1 MASLQIVLNKVYFSR
16 YSWVGFVKK
25 LSSIFVS
32 NASSSC
38 NKWQVEKANVA
49 HPDTL
54 ARQCARKDDCEVCNM
69 AQVMSMTLLQCAV
82 SGSSSH
88 RAEQELVDRG
98 RFCWTLSAFLS
109 TQKSAQKS
117 KNTQK
122 SAFEGKFTLLSAQ
135 KSDQKSGFAQKKA
148 QMSSFTQKRA
158 QMSGS
163 LKKSAQERRHS
174 KE

>member
-1 MASLQIVLNKVYFSR
+1 MPRSQENLSEFFFIHYCGRSDHFYMASLQIVLNKVYFSR

-88 RAEQELVDRG
+88 RAEQELVDLNVPLHA
-98 RFCWTLSAFLS
+98 LSPEHGEIS
-109 TQKSAQKS
+109 RSRKIS
-117 KNTQK
+117 
-122 SAFEGKFTLLSAQ
+122 
-135 KSDQKSGFAQKKA
+135 
-148 QMSSFTQKRA
+148 
-158 QMSGS
+158 
-163 LKKSAQERRHS
+163 
-174 KE
+174 

>member
-54 ARQCARKDDCEVCNM
+54 ARQCAGKDDCEVCNM

-88 RAEQELVDRG
+88 RAEQELVDLDVPPPNADNLLCLLESSRQMHITEDRKG
-98 RFCWTLSAFLS
+98 RKPSIAASANF
-109 TQKSAQKS
+109 
-117 KNTQK
+117 
-122 SAFEGKFTLLSAQ
+122 
-135 KSDQKSGFAQKKA
+135 
-148 QMSSFTQKRA
+148 
-158 QMSGS
+158 
-163 LKKSAQERRHS
+163 
-174 KE
+174 